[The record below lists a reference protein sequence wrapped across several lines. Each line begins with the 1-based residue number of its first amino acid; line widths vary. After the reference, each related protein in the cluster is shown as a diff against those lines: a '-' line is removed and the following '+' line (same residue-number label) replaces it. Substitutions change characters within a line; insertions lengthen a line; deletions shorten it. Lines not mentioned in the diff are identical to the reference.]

1 MYALITGASSGIGS
15 DIARELSKR
24 GYDLIL
30 VARRVERLEKLKNEL
45 ECECRVIGCDLS
57 SPENCINLYESVN
70 KEEIEVLI
78 NCAGFGVFGNFLE
91 TDLAKEI
98 EMINTN
104 ITALH
109 ILTKLFLKKFSE
121 QNKGYIM
128 NVASSA
134 AFAPGPMFSSYYAS
148 KAYVL
153 RLSEAISEEIKKSG
167 KNVHIS
173 VLCPGPVDTEFN
185 SVANVRFTVGSVT
198 SRFVAEYSVEQ
209 MFRNK
214 KIIVPGFKMKLA
226 RFGAKILPEWISA
239 KVTYHF
245 QRKKDGQ
252 C

>member
-15 DIARELSKR
+15 DIARELCKK

-30 VARRVERLEKLKNEL
+30 VARRVDRLEKLKDEL
-45 ECECRVIGCDLS
+45 GCECRVIGCDLS
-57 SPENCINLYESVN
+57 NPENCIDLFEKV
-70 KEEIEVLI
+70 KEEKIEVLI
-78 NCAGFGVFGNFLE
+78 NCAGFGVFGNFVE
-91 TDLAKEI
+91 TDLGKEV

-121 QNKGYIM
+121 QNNGYIM

-134 AFAPGPMFSSYYAS
+134 AFAPGPMFSSYYAT

-153 RLSEAISEEIKKSG
+153 RLSEAIGEEIKKFG

-185 SVANVRFTVGSVT
+185 SVADVRFTVGSVT
-198 SRFVAEYSVEQ
+198 SRFVAEYSVKQ
-209 MFRNK
+209 MFK
-214 KIIVPGFKMKLA
+214 HKSIIVPGLKMKLA
-226 RFGAKILPEWISA
+226 RLGAKILPEWISA
-239 KVTYHF
+239 KVTYNF

>member
-15 DIARELSKR
+15 DIARELFKR

-30 VARRVERLEKLKNEL
+30 VARRVDRLEKLKNEL
-45 ECECRVIGCDLS
+45 ECECKIFGCDLS
-57 SPENCINLYESVN
+57 NSENCINLFESV
-70 KEEIEVLI
+70 KEEDIGVLV

-91 TDLAKEI
+91 TDLGKEI

-121 QNKGYIM
+121 QDNGYIM

-153 RLSEAISEEIKKSG
+153 RLSEAIAEETSKCA

-185 SVANVRFTVGSVT
+185 GVADVRFTIGSVT
-198 SRFVAEYSVEQ
+198 AEYVAEYAVKQ

-214 KIIVPGFKMKLA
+214 KIIVPSFKMKLA
-226 RFGAKILPEWISA
+226 RLGAKIIPEWISA